1 MSNNLLRENTI
12 RRFMKLANVQS
23 LTDNFIH
30 EKYAFKANDGDDD
43 DDDENPEG
51 EKVNEQEDP
60 EMEEPDMEEPDME
73 EPDMEEPDM
82 EEPDM
87 DMDDPEPEAGA
98 ADISLTE
105 EEAELLIDLGERLKE
120 AMGDEMEMEDDD
132 MEMED
137 DDMEMED
144 DMADME
150 DMDAEEEEE
159 PAGMGMAA
167 AELNESNRSE
177 IVREVL
183 RRVTKRLVSE
193 KTRSRN

>member
-30 EKYAFKANDGDDD
+30 EKYAYKANDGDDA

-60 EMEEPDMEEPDME
+60 EMEEPDMEEPDM
-73 EPDMEEPDM
+73 
-82 EEPDM
+82 
-87 DMDDPEPEAGA
+87 DMDDPEPDPGA

-137 DDMEMED
+137 DMAELEGDMG
-144 DMADME
+144 
-150 DMDAEEEEE
+150 AEEEEE